1 MHILEG
7 VAALL
12 AAIGLYVWASGLH
25 HRQTAP
31 RWARGQLFASG
42 IGLLLVCIAPAAAG
56 LITFGLGEPM
66 TSASWVGV
74 VGLALAP
81 VALWAGT
88 RG

>member
-12 AAIGLYVWASGLH
+12 AAIGLYVWASALH
-25 HRQTAP
+25 HSARAP

-42 IGLLLVCIAPAAAG
+42 VGLLLVCIAPAAAG
-56 LITFGLGEPM
+56 LVTYGLGEPM
-66 TSASWVGV
+66 TTASWVGV
-74 VGLALAP
+74 VGLGLAP
-81 VALWAGT
+81 LALWAGT